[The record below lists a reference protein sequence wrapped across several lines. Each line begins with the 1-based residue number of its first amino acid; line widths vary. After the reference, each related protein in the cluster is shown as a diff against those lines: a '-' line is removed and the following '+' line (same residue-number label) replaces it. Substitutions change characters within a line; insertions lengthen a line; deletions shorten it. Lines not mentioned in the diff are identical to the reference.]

1 MIVNKGTLALGLI
14 VGSAVGAAL
23 GVLFAPDK
31 GSKTREYIKEES
43 LNVVD
48 VIKKDATVL
57 KEDLAEATKA
67 GKEKFKEEF
76 NSVTKKASHKADS
89 LIEILEKGLGVLKE
103 KNKKFQETT

>member
-31 GSKTREYIKEES
+31 GSKTREYIKDES

-48 VIKKDATVL
+48 VIKKDAAII
-57 KEDLAEATKA
+57 KEDITESVKVGKA
-67 GKEKFKEEF
+67 KFNEELGIAA
-76 NSVTKKASHKADS
+76 NKASHKADD
-89 LIEILEKGLGVLKE
+89 IIDFLEKGLSTLKE
-103 KNKKFQETT
+103 KNKKFQSS